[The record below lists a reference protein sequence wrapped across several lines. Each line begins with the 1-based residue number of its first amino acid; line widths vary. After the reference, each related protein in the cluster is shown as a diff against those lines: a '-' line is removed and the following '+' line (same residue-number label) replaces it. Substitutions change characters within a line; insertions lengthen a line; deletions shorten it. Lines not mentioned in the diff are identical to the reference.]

1 MIVYDVISG
10 AHEGDLAALFSL
22 RELAEQLDS
31 RSSWKQVMVLIGGLT
46 RTAGE
51 VQARARGGQQIR
63 PF

>member
-10 AHEGDLAALFSL
+10 AHEDDPAALSSL
-22 RELAEQLDS
+22 HELAEQLDS
-31 RSSWKQVMVLIGGLT
+31 VLWKQVMVLIGGLT

-51 VQARARGGQQIR
+51 VQARAPGEQQIR